1 MRSRWTR
8 LPGAAK
14 TRRSRASISRGMAG
28 ACMTSCTVGRNVV
41 AGSSLLEAFLHLE
54 YSFSRAAGSHQVA
67 VDSVA

>member
-1 MRSRWTR
+1 
-8 LPGAAK
+8 
-14 TRRSRASISRGMAG
+14 
-28 ACMTSCTVGRNVV
+28 MTSCTVGRNVV